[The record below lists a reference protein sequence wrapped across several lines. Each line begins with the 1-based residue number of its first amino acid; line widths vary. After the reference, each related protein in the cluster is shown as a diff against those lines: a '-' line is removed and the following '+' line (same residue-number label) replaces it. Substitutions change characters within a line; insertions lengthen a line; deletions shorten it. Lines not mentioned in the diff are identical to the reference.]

1 MVKYLQKQTF
11 NCQLKTM
18 AAWYGILLYLVRK
31 LVCNHSKQNKLFH
44 MQVQCKRKKKRLGD
58 IGAGSQPF
66 KSPVCQGSATAPP
79 MLKPKTLEA
88 GTADP
93 YGFTVIYPLLDK
105 GPQEDGWFFQATD
118 ARLTRANHLHFP
130 NENSLSAI
138 TGSLNTFLFQALL
151 EEETVVSDR
160 REFQKTICSECPY
173 HFCGNCGEAKSGGGH
188 QQYFGYI

>member
-1 MVKYLQKQTF
+1 MAFY
-11 NCQLKTM
+11 CIQLESLF
-18 AAWYGILLYLVRK
+18 AIIQSRK
-31 LVCNHSKQNKLFH
+31 NFSICRYSARG
-44 MQVQCKRKKKRLGD
+44 KRRDKE
-58 IGAGSQPF
+58 
-66 KSPVCQGSATAPP
+66 
-79 MLKPKTLEA
+79 TLEQ
-88 GTADP
+88 GLNLQRDP
-93 YGFTVIYPLLDK
+93 SVAAQPPPLQCSNQRPQRLEQRTPMDSQLNYPLLDK